1 MALEQFHQPVHAALR
16 ITPDEQMH
24 LIRQDRQLDEVLPLS
39 RDLLGEDHLQAL
51 VYRWH
56 QHRAPV
62 LGAEHHVLPADRDD
76 IVGAAAQVT
85 HASSII

>member
-1 MALEQFHQPVHAALR
+1 MVLEQFHQPVNAELR

-24 LIRQDRQLDEVLPLS
+24 MIRQDLQLDEFLPLS
-39 RDLLGEDHLQAL
+39 LDLLGEDNLQAL

-56 QHRAPV
+56 QHLAPV
-62 LGAEHHVLPADRDD
+62 LGAKHHVIPADRDD
-76 IVGAAAQVT
+76 VVGAAHVS